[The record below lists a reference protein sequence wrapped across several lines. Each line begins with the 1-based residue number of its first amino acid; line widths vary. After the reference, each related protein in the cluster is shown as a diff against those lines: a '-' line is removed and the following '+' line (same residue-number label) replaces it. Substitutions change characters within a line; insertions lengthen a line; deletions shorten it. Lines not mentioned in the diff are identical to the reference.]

1 MKKELLSPAGNM
13 ESLKQAIHN
22 GADAVYLAGKKFG
35 ARAYAQNFNENELIE
50 AIKYAHIYNVKI
62 YVTLNTLIYE
72 DEIEEALKFI
82 EFLHTNNV
90 DAIIMQD
97 LGLIN
102 EAHKRYPRLTIHAS
116 TQCHNHNK
124 ENIEYLKSIGVS
136 RVILDRE
143 MTIDEI
149 QELPD
154 DIELEVFI
162 HGALC
167 ISYSGCCL
175 MSFLNGGRS
184 GNRGECTGC
193 CRLPYTLLEN
203 KKEIKTEGN
212 YLLST
217 KELNTST
224 KINELLK
231 SKIISFKIEG
241 RMKSPEYVGFIT
253 KYYRKLI
260 DGKQITEEDEKN
272 LKLLFNRDFTNGYL
286 FNEPNIM
293 NIKSSNH
300 QGIII
305 GKIIDI
311 NKKYIKIKLYEDLN
325 QEDGIRFENDN
336 GQIVNKL
343 YNQKMLLTSHIPK
356 NSIAIIENKYNIK
369 NKGIIRKTLSSKLIK
384 TLQNYETKKIK
395 IDYNV
400 KAKLN
405 EPLEIEIIEGNYKI
419 KKTGTIIEIAKTNE
433 TNNETII
440 EKLSKLGN
448 TPFKANKI
456 NITKDDNIFINISE
470 LNNIRR
476 ILIEE
481 LIKEKTKTK
490 QIIINKNV
498 DKIINYKNNNQ
509 TINILVNNEEQYKA
523 AKKENVDNIYTTNI
537 LLHKKYPN
545 TFIKLPRVILNRNK
559 IENEK
564 LLITEI
570 GSISYSKNNNTFA
583 SYEIN
588 ALNNKTLQLLHKSG
602 IKQITISPEIN
613 DKINQIDNIN
623 NNIEIIVYG
632 WIEAMTTKY
641 CPVKTLTNKCNCK
654 NNTYYLKNQNNY
666 KFPIIQYN
674 CLTTILNYEPI
685 NNINKIEYYK
695 SLNIKHFRI
704 DLYNESYEETI
715 KIIKTIKQNLI

>member
-35 ARAYAQNFNENELIE
+35 ARAFAQNFDENELIE

-72 DEIEEALKFI
+72 NEIKEALNFI
-82 EFLHTNNV
+82 EFLYSNNV

-102 EAHKRYPRLTIHAS
+102 EVHKRYPLLTIHAS

-124 ENIEYLKSIGVS
+124 ENIEFLKSIGVS

-143 MTIDEI
+143 MTIEEI
-149 QELPD
+149 KELPD
-154 DIELEVFI
+154 DIEIETFI

-193 CRLPYTLLEN
+193 CRLPYKLIEN
-203 KKEIKTEGN
+203 NKEIKTDGN
-212 YLLST
+212 YHLST
-217 KELNTST
+217 KELNTSN
-224 KINELLK
+224 KMNELLK
-231 SKIISFKIEG
+231 TKITSFKIEG

-253 KYYRKLI
+253 KYYRKII
-260 DGKQITEEDEKN
+260 DGNEITKEDEKN

-286 FNEPNIM
+286 FNETNIM
-293 NIKSSNH
+293 NIKTSNH

-305 GKIIDI
+305 GEIIDL
-311 NKKYIKIKLYEDLN
+311 NKKYIKIKLSEDFD
-325 QEDGIRFENDN
+325 QEDGIRFENN
-336 GQIVNKL
+336 KGQIINKL
-343 YNQKMLLTSHIPK
+343 YNQKMLLTSSVQK
-356 NSIAIIENKYNIK
+356 NNIAIIENKCNIK

-384 TLQNYETKKIK
+384 ELQNYELKKID

-405 EPLEIEIIEGNYKI
+405 EPLEIEIIENNNKI
-419 KKTGTIIEIAKTNE
+419 KKLGSIVEKAK
-433 TNNETII
+433 NNETTKEMII

-456 NITKDDNIFINISE
+456 NITKDNNIFINISE

-476 ILIEE
+476 LLIEE
-481 LIKEKTKTK
+481 LINEKTKTK

-523 AKKENVDNIYTTNI
+523 AQEENVNNIYTSNI

-545 TFIKLPRVILNRNK
+545 TYIKLPRVILKRNEIK
-559 IENEK
+559 NENI
-564 LLITEI
+564 LITEA

-588 ALNNKTLQLLHKSG
+588 ALNNKTLQLLHKNG

-613 DKINQIDNIN
+613 DKINLIDNTN

-632 WIEAMTTKY
+632 WLEAMTMKY

-654 NNTYYLKNQNNY
+654 DNTYYLKNQNNNLY
-666 KFPIIQYN
+666 PIIQNN
-674 CLTTILNYEPI
+674 CLTTILNHKPI
-685 NNINKIEYYK
+685 NNIDKINYYK
-695 SLNIKHFRI
+695 TLNIKHFRI
-704 DLYNESYEETI
+704 DLYNESYEETK